1 MASEELVTE
10 QFQFFGLDVHK
21 EVISK
26 CVSLCEEL
34 NIDAESFI
42 EQWMAFSLNHLNGAA
57 PNLDNLDI
65 FVRKEFSKRSANRFN
80 ATAKENG
87 QVGTGTSLT
96 VYGAPA
102 SVQSDNEV
110 LSNYMATTPKRV
122 KVEIESAPNQ
132 TNDLCPATYSPTVG
146 SAKYASRTN
155 VGAVVHSFGDE
166 KLLQSIAEPCGPDD
180 ILNLKITQVPNDEGE
195 TYTKAMFGFELL
207 HEKASTFDNNIR
219 YLSQCIMKKC
229 GITDVTSVKCKT
241 QAEVSVAGRIE
252 CDADARLNP
261 KSVVLQGTWD
271 QSLSQAVPVDL
282 DNVKQYSLF
291 PGQTVVMRG
300 VNTRG
305 DTFVAHEV
313 FCDASPPMADHKT
326 DIMNTLNGKLSL
338 VIAAGPYTTSDNM
351 AYEPL
356 KDLVTYITAHRPHLV
371 IMTGP
376 FLDSEHTKVKDNTMA
391 ETFKSFFDKL
401 IDNLGELSST
411 SPYTKIYIVASN
423 KDAFHVNIYPTP
435 AYPSRRKH
443 TNIHFVPDPCT
454 LNINGIVI
462 GVTSTDILM
471 HISQEEISSGMGGDK
486 LSRLASHILMQQ
498 SYYPLWPPA
507 QGMAVDAALWTAHAQ
522 MSCTPH
528 ILVLPSNFRYFVKDV
543 NGCVVVNPEH
553 LSKGTGGGTFARLL
567 IASDNEDKKISAQ
580 IVRI

>member
-10 QFQFFGLDVHK
+10 QFQFFGLDVSK

-26 CVSLCEEL
+26 CVSLCEEY

-42 EQWMAFSLNHLNGAA
+42 EQWMAFSLNHLNGAS
-57 PNLDNLDI
+57 PNLDNLDT
-65 FVRKEFSKRSANRFN
+65 FVRKEFSKRANRSN

-122 KVEIESAPNQ
+122 KIEVESAPNQ
-132 TNDLCPATYSPTVG
+132 PNDLCPATYSPTIG

-155 VGAVVHSFGDE
+155 TGAVVHSYGDE
-166 KLLQSIAEPCGPDD
+166 KLLQNIAEPCDPND
-180 ILNLKITQVPNDEGE
+180 ILNLKITQVPNDDGD

-207 HEKASTFDNNIR
+207 HEKASMFDNNIR
-219 YLSQCIMKKC
+219 YISQCIMKKA
-229 GITDVTSVKCKT
+229 GISEVTSVRCKT
-241 QAEVSVAGRIE
+241 QAEVSVVGRIE

-261 KSVVLQGTWD
+261 KSVILQGTWD
-271 QSLSQAVPVDL
+271 QSLSQTVPVDL

-305 DTFVAHEV
+305 DKFVAHEV
-313 FCDASPPMADHKT
+313 FCDASPPVADHKA
-326 DIMNTLNGKLSL
+326 DMMNMLNGKMSI
-338 VIAAGPYTTSDNM
+338 VIASGPYTTSDNM

-356 KDLVTYITAHRPHLV
+356 KDLVTYITTHRPHVV

-376 FLDSEHTKVKDNTMA
+376 FLDSEHIKVKDNTIA

-401 IDNLGELSST
+401 IDNLGELNNT
-411 SPYTKIYIVASN
+411 SPNTKIYIVSSN

-443 TNIHFVPDPCT
+443 PNIHFVPDPCT
-454 LNINGIVI
+454 LNINGIVV

-471 HISQEEISSGMGGDK
+471 HISQEEISTGMGGDK
-486 LSRLASHILMQQ
+486 LSRLAGHILMQQ
-498 SYYPLWPPA
+498 TYYPLWPPA
-507 QGMAVDAALWTAHAQ
+507 QGLSVDAALWAAHAQ
-522 MSCTPH
+522 MSCIPH
-528 ILVLPSNFRYFVKDV
+528 VLVLPSNFRYFVKEV

-553 LSKGTGGGTFARLL
+553 LTKGTGGGTFARLR
-567 IASDNEDKKISAQ
+567 IASDNDDKRIAAQ

>member
-10 QFQFFGLDVHK
+10 QFQFFGIDVPK

-26 CVSLCEEL
+26 CVSLCEEY

-42 EQWMAFSLNHLNGAA
+42 EQWMAFSLNNLNGSS
-57 PNLDNLDI
+57 PNLDNLDV
-65 FVRKEFSKRSANRFN
+65 FVRKEFSKRSANRPN
-80 ATAKENG
+80 ATATENG
-87 QVGTGTSLT
+87 QSVTGSGLT
-96 VYGAPA
+96 VYGAGA
-102 SVQSDNEV
+102 AVSNQSENEV

-122 KVEIESAPNQ
+122 KIEIESTNHP
-132 TNDLCPATYSPTVG
+132 NDLCPASYSPTVG

-155 VGAVVHSFGDE
+155 PGAVVHSYGDD
-166 KLLQSIAEPCGPDD
+166 KLLQSIAEPCSLDF
-180 ILNLKITQVPNDEGE
+180 LNLRIAQVPNDDGD

-207 HEKASTFDNNIR
+207 HEKASMFDNNIR
-219 YLSQCIMKKC
+219 YLSQCIMKKN
-229 GITDVTSVKCKT
+229 GISEVTSVRCKT

-261 KSVVLQGTWD
+261 KSVVLQGIWEH
-271 QSLSQAVPVDL
+271 SLSQTVPVDL

-300 VNTRG
+300 VNPRG
-305 DTFVAHEV
+305 DKFVAQEV
-313 FCDASPPMADHKT
+313 FCDASLPVADHKA
-326 DIMNTLNGKLSL
+326 DMINALNGKMSI

-356 KDLVTYITAHRPHLV
+356 KDFVSYITTHKPHVV

-401 IDNLGELSST
+401 IDNLGDLSNT
-411 SPYTKIYIVASN
+411 SPNTKIYIVSSS

-435 AYPSRRKH
+435 AYPSKRKH
-443 TNIHFVPDPCT
+443 GNIHFIPDPCT
-454 LNINGIVI
+454 LNISGVVV

-471 HISQEEISSGMGGDK
+471 HTSQEEISLGMSGDK
-486 LSRLASHILMQQ
+486 LSRLAGHVLQQQ
-498 SYYPLWPPA
+498 SYYPLWPA
-507 QGMAVDAALWTAHAQ
+507 AAGLAVDAALWAAHAQ
-522 MSCTPH
+522 LAVTPH

-553 LSKGTGGGTFARLL
+553 LTKGTGGGTFARLL
-567 IASDNEDKKISAQ
+567 IASDNNDKKISAQ